1 MPTAGTNLRSIILGR
16 DIYKLHRKSMMHWLR
31 CKDIYSLT
39 TIDRVRPH
47 MKVVRKNT
55 LGLESS
61 WR

>member
-1 MPTAGTNLRSIILGR
+1 
-16 DIYKLHRKSMMHWLR
+16 MMHWLR